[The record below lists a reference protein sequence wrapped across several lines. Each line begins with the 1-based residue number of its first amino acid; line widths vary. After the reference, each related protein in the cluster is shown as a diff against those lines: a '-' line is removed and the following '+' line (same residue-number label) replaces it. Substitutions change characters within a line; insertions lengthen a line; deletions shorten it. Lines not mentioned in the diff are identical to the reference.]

1 MWALLRAT
9 HFGPSVAVT
18 LFAVVLAWGAGR
30 GAGSLLVAASVLA
43 GQFSIGWANDW
54 LDAARDRRVGRLD
67 KPIVAGAVQLSTVR
81 TAALV
86 AAALCVPLS
95 LTSGV
100 AAGAVHLTAVA
111 LGWAYDA
118 GLKSTALSVLPFAG
132 AFGLLPVYV
141 ALGSPGGQP
150 GPWWAAVGG
159 GLLGA
164 GAHFTNVLPDL
175 ADDAATGVRGLP
187 QRLGA
192 KGSVAAAAAL
202 LAIGVLVI
210 SLAPAGRIG
219 AVRLV
224 SLIVGL
230 ACVAGAAAAGAAA
243 RPRLAFP
250 AAIAA
255 VAAVMVGFA
264 TVGEQLS

>member
-18 LFAVVLAWGAGR
+18 LFAVMLAWGAGR
-30 GAGSLLVAASVLA
+30 GAGTLWVATSVLA

-54 LDAARDRRVGRLD
+54 LDATRDRRVGRRD

-81 TAALV
+81 GAALTAAT
-86 AAALCVPLS
+86 LCVPLS
-95 LTSGV
+95 FASGI
-100 AAGAVHLTAVA
+100 AAGSAHVTAVA
-111 LGWAYDA
+111 LGWGYDA
-118 GLKSTALSVLPFAG
+118 GLKSTAVSVLPFAG
-132 AFGLLPVYV
+132 AFALLPVSV
-141 ALGSPGGQP
+141 ALGTASGGS

-164 GAHFTNVLPDL
+164 GAHFANVLPDL

-187 QRLGA
+187 QRLGL

-202 LAIGVLVI
+202 LAAGVLVVC
-210 SLAPAGRIG
+210 LAPAGRVG
-219 AVRLV
+219 VVRLT
-224 SLIVGL
+224 SLVAGL
-230 ACVAGAAAAGAAA
+230 ACVAVTAAAGAAE

-264 TVGEQLS
+264 TVGDQLS